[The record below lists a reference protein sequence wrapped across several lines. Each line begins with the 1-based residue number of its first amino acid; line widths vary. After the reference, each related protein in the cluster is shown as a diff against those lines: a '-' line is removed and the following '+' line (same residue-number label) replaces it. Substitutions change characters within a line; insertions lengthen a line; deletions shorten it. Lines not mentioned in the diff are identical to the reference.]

1 MTTRRLILMSAALFI
16 MHSAHAETKPEGY
29 LCCNMRSD
37 GSWISDIN
45 YIEVGKKIIP
55 AGTPL
60 KVTGHGRQR
69 VYVTILGG
77 KQALGNDY
85 SRNLDLDTF
94 AARYVVSEDPAAKL
108 AAYPDNIRAAITS
121 ARLTPG
127 MTREQVFMAVGYPVS
142 SENPS
147 LAAPTLRFW
156 ASSFAEFQVNFNAA
170 GLLTDVFTAPETR
183 RLVVYEP

>member
-1 MTTRRLILMSAALFI
+1 MTIRRLVLTSVALLIL
-16 MHSAHAETKPEGY
+16 HSAHAETKPEGY

-45 YIEVGKKIIP
+45 YIEDDKKIIP

-77 KQALGNDY
+77 RQALGNDY
-85 SRNLDLDTF
+85 SRNLDLDAF

-108 AAYPDNIRAAITS
+108 AT
-121 ARLTPG
+121 
-127 MTREQVFMAVGYPVS
+127 
-142 SENPS
+142 
-147 LAAPTLRFW
+147 
-156 ASSFAEFQVNFNAA
+156 
-170 GLLTDVFTAPETR
+170 
-183 RLVVYEP
+183 